1 MIRTVFFFF
10 SFGFSLILSLIF
22 SLAYLVLG
30 AIGLKKQQRSLL
42 LDITKRW
49 AQLMIKLTGNKV
61 EVIGKELV
69 PEGPVLFVMNHQSN
83 FDIPLCMAYLPHFA
97 PFIAKIEL
105 EKVPILSWWMKKM
118 GCLFMDRDN
127 MRQSLNIIL
136 EGIEILK
143 KGQSLVIFPEG
154 TRAKDGVMMD
164 FKPGS
169 LKLATK
175 ANVPI
180 VPATINNTYKV
191 FEENNRIRKANVTIT
206 FHEPIDTS
214 TLTRDEINQLHV
226 HVRDIIKSSMER

>member
-10 SFGFSLILSLIF
+10 CFGLSLVLSTIV
-22 SLAYLVLG
+22 SLVYIVLG
-30 AIGLKKQQRSLL
+30 AIGLKKQQRSIL

-49 AQLMIKLTGNKV
+49 ARLMIKLTGNKV
-61 EVIGKELV
+61 EVIGRELV

-143 KGQSLVIFPEG
+143 QGQSLVIFPEG
-154 TRAKDGVMMD
+154 TRAKNGAMMD

-191 FEENNRIRKANVTIT
+191 FEENNRIRKANVTLT

-214 TLTRDEINQLHV
+214 TLTREEINQLHV
-226 HVRDIIKSSMER
+226 HVRDIIKSSIER

>member
-1 MIRTVFFFF
+1 MIRTIFYFTC
-10 SFGFSLILSLIF
+10 FGLSLILSLFF
-22 SLAYLVLG
+22 SLIYSVFGL
-30 AIGLKKQQRSLL
+30 IGLEKLQRSLL
-42 LDITKRW
+42 LTITKAW
-49 AQLMIKLTGNKV
+49 AKLMIALTGNTI

-69 PEGPVLFVMNHQSN
+69 PPGPVLFVMNHQSN
-83 FDIPLCMAYLPHFA
+83 FDIPTCMACLPHFA
-97 PFIAKIEL
+97 PFVAKIEL

-191 FEENNRIRKANVTIT
+191 FEENNRIRKAKVTIT
-206 FHEPIDTS
+206 FHDAIDTT
-214 TLTRDEINQLHV
+214 TLSRDEINQLHV
-226 HVRDIIKSSMER
+226 TVRDIIKSSLER